1 MKNPGENMITEK
13 ELNENLNKN
22 NLNAII
28 FLIVIFFN
36 ANFITVTAA
45 SSSLPNS
52 YHIDGVLQ
60 HKQMNAL
67 LCGPGALEI
76 VFDFWG
82 EDIDQKVIA
91 NVARTSSKGTY
102 AWDIARS
109 GHFSYLSTAKGSYF
123 SHDIPA
129 EGFPQRQ
136 IGYATFNYSS
146 DNFWW
151 EDLKALIAS
160 NIPVVLLMKY
170 APFDDTGHY
179 RVIVGYD
186 EPEGVVYFMD
196 PWDRDLKRVTNP
208 DGTVTWTMDDF
219 KKAWN
224 YSKYG
229 TTYPHWG
236 AIIMPW
242 SIDLH
247 TEGEMTAGSILNVT
261 ARITYACPKPFDCS
275 MYPASGSV
283 AEIILPGGTDLQ
295 KGSNRINIG
304 DLKAGG
310 SANVTWNVKLNSSG
324 KGSLITVKADGLVSG
339 AVPDVIWPGI
349 FYPAYEYEDRIG
361 GNASINI

>member
-1 MKNPGENMITEK
+1 MI
-13 ELNENLNKN
+13 
-22 NLNAII
+22 
-28 FLIVIFFN
+28 LILFN
-36 ANFITVTAA
+36 ANLIIGTAA
-45 SSSLPNS
+45 PASSPPNS
-52 YHIDGVLQ
+52 YHIAGVLQ

-67 LCGPGALEI
+67 LCGPAALEI

-109 GHFSYLSTAKGSYF
+109 GHFSYLSTARGSYF

-129 EGFPQRQ
+129 AGFPQRQ

-151 EDLKALIAS
+151 EDLKSLIAS

-229 TTYPHWG
+229 TTYPYWG

-242 SIDLH
+242 SIDLV
-247 TEGEMTAGSILNVT
+247 TEGKTTKGSTLNVT
-261 ARITYACPKPFDCS
+261 AKITYTCPQPFDCS
-275 MYPASGSV
+275 TYPASNVS
-283 AEIILPGGTDLQ
+283 AEIILPQGMFLQ
-295 KGSNRINIG
+295 KGSSQINIG

-310 SANVTWNVKLNSSG
+310 SASVTWNVKLDSNG
-324 KGSLITVKADGLVSG
+324 KGSSITVKAGGLVSG
-339 AVPDVIWPGI
+339 AVPDVMWPGI
-349 FYPAYEYEDRIG
+349 FYPGYGYEDHIG
-361 GNASINI
+361 GDASIKI